1 MQETREK
8 NETAANGPAT
18 DLLIRKSKR
27 VLGGEEDVVGA
38 EEQDDV
44 DDGGA
49 EEQRREEDGGDLVFD
64 KQRFDAY
71 VAACETEG
79 DDHGAEPRDPPAY
92 QQCGFVVAEGPRWR
106 RGRVERHD
114 YLAVARLGDHGMTDL
129 MPTVM
134 KTLWVVTRA
143 PS

>member
-1 MQETREK
+1 VQETREK
-8 NETAANGPAT
+8 NETTADGSAT
-18 DLLIRKSKR
+18 DLLIGESKR
-27 VLGGEEDVVGA
+27 VLRGEEDVVGA
-38 EEQDDV
+38 VEQDDV

-49 EEQRREEDGGDLVFD
+49 EEQRREKDGGNLVFD
-64 KQRFDAY
+64 EQRFDAY
-71 VAACETEG
+71 VTASETEG
-79 DDHGAEPRDPPAY
+79 DDHGAEPRYPPAY
-92 QQCGFVVAEGPRWR
+92 QQRGLVVAEGPRWR